1 MCVCVWTM
9 YLHGHVRVNVCKGF
23 GGVCLHVDV
32 GHNMCACVC
41 VSELRTEVQKL
52 GFHPIPE

>member
-1 MCVCVWTM
+1 M
-9 YLHGHVRVNVCKGF
+9 YLHGHVRVNVCKRF